1 MSHPV
6 KSLAAWV
13 TGASLAWM
21 ASLFPPPMIQLSL
34 ASVPLQGQGQLAV
47 LQSGHWQLSR
57 WNQALLNPELP
68 PISLELNSD
77 GVSGSAGCNRYFGSI
92 GSQEGRRLELGQLA
106 STRRGCEASI
116 MDRESRYL
124 QSLGA
129 VQKYGF
135 TPEGNLWLAY
145 DSESGTGTLE
155 FSPLH
160 VPDER

>member
-1 MSHPV
+1 MSHPYL
-6 KSLAAWV
+6 SLAAWV
-13 TGASLAWM
+13 TGASLVSM
-21 ASLFPPPMIQLSL
+21 ASLATPSMIQLSL
-34 ASVPLQGQGQLAV
+34 ASVPLQGQGRLAV
-47 LQSGHWQLSR
+47 LQPGHWQLSR
-57 WNQALLNPELP
+57 WNQAPLNPELP
-68 PISLELNSD
+68 RISLELNSD

-135 TPEGNLWLAY
+135 TSEGNLWLAY
-145 DSESGTGTLE
+145 DSELETGTLE
-155 FSPLH
+155 FSPLN
-160 VPDER
+160 DSR